1 MDFHQLL
8 AKMQQLDQ
16 PVPEQTTSEMGC
28 GSNPMPTMPPPANE
42 PPPNMS
48 VNMNAQGMDN
58 IEELLKLITKVNPD
72 AEKPSMPPLPSLG
85 MEPSIASI
93 KPAMPPLK
101 MLPDLSD
108 EPHGE
113 PDGDEGPEIKGL
125 DRDGDGDHD
134 MDDHDMEKKKDKEDE
149 AFGNSVNDSEPEVK
163 GVDSVTHDGNDLH
176 KKKDGYR
183 AAAGG
188 DNPMK
193 AESTDLRAQI
203 RAELL
208 QRLAEAKGA
217 K

>member
-1 MDFHQLL
+1 MNFHDLL
-8 AKMQQLDQ
+8 AKMKQIDQ
-16 PVPEQTTSEMGC
+16 PAVEQTTAEMGC
-28 GSNPMPTMPPPANE
+28 GMDSMPPSMPPKAEEPA
-42 PPPNMS
+42 PSMS

-72 AEKPSMPPLPSLG
+72 MDKPAMPMPQLG

-93 KPAMPPLK
+93 KPSMPPLK
-101 MLPDLSD
+101 MLPDLD
-108 EPHGE
+108 GE
-113 PDGDEGPEIKGL
+113 PDGDESPEIRGL

-134 MDDHDMEKKKDKEDE
+134 MNDHDAEKKKDKDE
-149 AFGNSVNDSEPEVK
+149 AFGNSVNDSEPET
-163 GVDSVTHDGNDLH
+163 GGIDSVVPDGDDLH
-176 KKKDGYR
+176 KKKDGFR

-193 AESTDLRAQI
+193 AESSDLRSQI

-208 QRLAEAKGA
+208 RRLEEAKGV

>member
-16 PVPEQTTSEMGC
+16 PVPEETTSEMGC
-28 GSNPMPTMPPPANE
+28 GSNPMPSMPPPANE
-42 PPPNMS
+42 PPPSMS

-72 AEKPSMPPLPSLG
+72 AEKPSRPPLPSLG
-85 MEPSIASI
+85 MEPGIASI

-101 MLPDLSD
+101 MLPDLDGD
-108 EPHGE
+108 EPPHME
-113 PDGDEGPEIKGL
+113 PDGDEGPNPMKPDL
-125 DRDGDGDHD
+125 DKDGDSEK
-134 MDDHDMEKKKDKEDE
+134 EKKGKEDE
-149 AFGNSVNDSEPEVK
+149 AFGNSINDSEPETM
-163 GVDSVTHDGNDLH
+163 GVDAVTHDGNDLH